1 MDRTILNLILLKI
14 KKKKPKFPLFY
25 RVLLIL
31 PPCMTSNIGSDV
43 SINNIVQ
50 LGSAD
55 TKIGSQDA
63 VKKVLDLK
71 EK

>member
-1 MDRTILNLILLKI
+1 
-14 KKKKPKFPLFY
+14 
-25 RVLLIL
+25 
-31 PPCMTSNIGSDV
+31 MTSNIGSDV

-63 VKKVLDLK
+63 VKNVLELK
-71 EK
+71 EKWKYPNFRVKF